1 MNIVKKNIAA
11 NLFGN
16 AWQTIMAL
24 VFVPLYIKFLGM
36 ESFALIGI
44 FTMLQVMAGF
54 FDIGLSGTLNREM
67 ARLSVLPGKEQEMR
81 NLARS
86 LEIIYWCIALVIG
99 IIIVAG
105 SPFIA
110 SHWVNPGKLSLVT
123 IERTFL
129 IMGFAV
135 ALQWPFFL
143 YHGGLIGLQEQVL
156 LNTINISV
164 STLRGA
170 GAVLVLW
177 LISPSILIFFLWQI
191 AVSITHTLIVM
202 SFFWRKLPRSKE
214 NPVFSIK
221 LLRKIWRFAAGI
233 GGTGILGIL
242 LTQMDKIILSRMLTL
257 EMFGYYALA
266 SLIAMSP
273 IRLSLP
279 IFSSIYPRFSQL
291 VSLDEQNNLRQLYH
305 KGCQFMAVL
314 ILPACIVIALYS
326 YEIIFLWTQNHVTA
340 DKSHLLVSIL
350 ICGTALNALMELP
363 HALQWSFGWTRLSFF
378 RNLLAVVLLAPLI
391 IFMTANYGP
400 IGAASVWL
408 ILNLG
413 YVLFEIPLMHRRLLK
428 EEKWRW
434 YLQDVLIPIAASI
447 IVAASG
453 KLFIHASMSQ
463 FALLIYLSTIS
474 LLTLAITA
482 IVTPVTRRWLF
493 VYLFKI
499 KLV

>member
-99 IIIVAG
+99 VIIVAW

-110 SHWVNPGKLSLVT
+110 SHWVNPGKLSLLT
-123 IERTFL
+123 IERAFL

-191 AVSITHTLIVM
+191 VVSITHTLIVM
-202 SFFWRKLPRSKE
+202 SFFWHKLPKSKE
-214 NPVFSIK
+214 NPVFSKK
-221 LLRKIWRFAAGI
+221 LLRGIWRFAAGI

-434 YLQDVLIPIAASI
+434 YLQDVLLPIAVSI

-482 IVTPVTRRWLF
+482 IVTPVTRSWLF